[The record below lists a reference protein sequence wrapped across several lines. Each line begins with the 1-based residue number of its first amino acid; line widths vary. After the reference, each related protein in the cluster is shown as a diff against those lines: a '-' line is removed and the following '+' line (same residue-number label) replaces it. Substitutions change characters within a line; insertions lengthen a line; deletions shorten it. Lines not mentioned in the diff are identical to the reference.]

1 MPASNAQSSQ
11 PEYHLPHVRF
21 HTNAVAFCDLI
32 NDVVLNAQHSNTQ
45 CPVSTLTVDIG
56 KRIISNTD
64 PIVLI
69 ESFIRRS
76 AAHWPAIHN
85 KDIEFFRGQGLNI
98 FSGIPEAQI
107 KAFSQLFDIK
117 DGEGNA
123 LIDDSTVEQFWSFF
137 HSFVK
142 IAVCHVHLQ
151 RNPDPITKKYTQ
163 TYFADIS
170 IRKEVETW
178 KIKELK

>member
-1 MPASNAQSSQ
+1 MPTSTTQSSQ
-11 PEYHLPHVRF
+11 PEYHLPHIRF

-32 NDVVLNAQHSNTQ
+32 NDVVIDAQQSNTQ
-45 CPVSTLTVDIG
+45 CPVSPLTIGIG
-56 KRIISNTD
+56 KRIISTTD
-64 PIVLI
+64 PTFLI

-76 AAHWPAIHN
+76 AAHWTAIYN
-85 KDIEFFRGQGLNI
+85 KDVEFFRGQGLNI
-98 FSGIPEAQI
+98 FSGIPENQI

-117 DGEGNA
+117 DNEGNA
-123 LIDDSTVEQFWSFF
+123 LIDDGTLEQFWSFF

-142 IAVCHVHLQ
+142 IAVCHIHLQ
-151 RNPDPITKKYTQ
+151 RKPDPITKKYTQ
-163 TYFADIS
+163 TYFSEIS